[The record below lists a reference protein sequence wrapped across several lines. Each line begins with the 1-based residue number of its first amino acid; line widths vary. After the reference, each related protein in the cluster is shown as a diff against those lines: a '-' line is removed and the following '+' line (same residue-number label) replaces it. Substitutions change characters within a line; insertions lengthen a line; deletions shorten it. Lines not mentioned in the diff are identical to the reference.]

1 MSDVQDVRGAG
12 VPRLPGLHHDA
23 ARTVREVQRA
33 ARPLWQMRP
42 YCATPVELSLAD
54 LDAAL
59 TGEAR
64 TIALVNDT
72 IPLVPQPEQ
81 RAAGA

>member
-1 MSDVQDVRGAG
+1 MC
-12 VPRLPGLHHDA
+12 
-23 ARTVREVQRA
+23 
-33 ARPLWQMRP
+33 P

-59 TGEAR
+59 TGQAK

-81 RAAGA
+81 RAADA